1 MRDDRT
7 RVGRAYEQLACDYLQ
22 RAGLRVVARGYR
34 CRHGELDLVCRQGGG
49 LIIVE
54 VRARRHLSP
63 VSALQSIDRFKQQ
76 RIITTARHFLM
87 THPRWANQ
95 PLRFDVVAI
104 DGIDRA
110 PRIHWIRAAFDA
122 T

>member
-1 MRDDRT
+1 MIQN
-7 RVGRAYEQLACDYLQ
+7 RAKLQ
-22 RAGLRVVARGYR
+22 PPDPGPG
-34 CRHGELDLVCRQGGG
+34 
-49 LIIVE
+49 
-54 VRARRHLSP
+54 
-63 VSALQSIDRFKQQ
+63 RFKQQ

-110 PRIHWIRAAFDA
+110 PRIHWIRAAFERSPSGVDDRLLGSELFA
-122 T
+122 PVRTDPSFTPAVERIQNEARARVLEMRRSIESPL

>member
-1 MRDDRT
+1 MTGDRM
-7 RVGRAYEQLACDYLQ
+7 RVGRAYEQVACDYLQ
-22 RAGLRVVARGYR
+22 RAGLSIITRGYR
-34 CRHGELDLVCRQGGG
+34 CRHGELDLVCRQRES
-49 LIIVE
+49 LVIVE
-54 VRARRHLSP
+54 VRARRRLSP
-63 VSALQSIDRFKQQ
+63 VSALESVGRLKQQ

-95 PLRFDVVAI
+95 PLRFDVLAI

-110 PRIHWIRAAFDA
+110 PRIRWIRAAFDA